1 MLCRLAYDPVPGL
14 ATFDPRPPAGRRL
27 AGRRLAGRRLAGRPL
42 ATPCRFA
49 GDLTGQ

>member
-27 AGRRLAGRRLAGRPL
+27 AGRPL

-49 GDLTGQ
+49 GDLTGK